1 MSLHLFF
8 IISLTITS
16 LSCQLFVCLLF
27 TSTNIYFLIV
37 GPRALKM
44 FGSKANSRLVSYI
57 LSNKLYD
64 YLTDIRTSV
73 EVKNGEVI
81 FESHMPYLNIV
92 DRCDMS
98 IQIAPSSLKGIVRRS
113 THLRTGGEF
122 RYGII

>member
-1 MSLHLFF
+1 
-8 IISLTITS
+8 
-16 LSCQLFVCLLF
+16 
-27 TSTNIYFLIV
+27 
-37 GPRALKM
+37 M
-44 FGSKANSRLVSYI
+44 FGSKANNRLVSYI

-98 IQIAPSSLKGIVRRS
+98 IQTAPSSLKAIVRRS

-122 RYGII
+122 R

>member
-1 MSLHLFF
+1 MIVITHV
-8 IISLTITS
+8 IISLSVSHHHQPNYYNTFYS
-16 LSCQLFVCLLF
+16 ACLR
-27 TSTNIYFLIV
+27 FLIL

-98 IQIAPSSLKGIVRRS
+98 IQTAPSSLKAIVRRS

-122 RYGII
+122 R

>member
-1 MSLHLFF
+1 MSLYLFF

-16 LSCQLFVCLLF
+16 LSCQLFVYCLLLH
-27 TSTNIYFLIV
+27 IYFLIV

-98 IQIAPSSLKGIVRRS
+98 IQTAPSSLKGIVRRS

-122 RYGII
+122 R